1 MFFAFE
7 QLFRSLFTVFIRQKC
22 ASHLFNGEN
31 QNVHGIPV
39 DLIWCKKPSE
49 KRCQNVASHLDLGV
63 KTKCI
68 QGISPVQQRGD
79 SIYENHPRAGRF
91 KTKEEISVIEMS
103 QIALTTNH
111 TDQLAATP
119 SKRRLKTTTEYI
131 YDTLFKDG
139 KDSDVVV
146 KALGTS
152 WNLHKVTYHPIKDI
166 SSICIFE

>member
-63 KTKCI
+63 KTKFI
-68 QGISPVQQRGD
+68 QGIPPVQQRGD
-79 SIYENHPRAGRF
+79 SIYENHPRAVRF

-103 QIALTTNH
+103 PIQSEDLNMLIGK
-111 TDQLAATP
+111 P
-119 SKRRLKTTTEYI
+119 SSTK
-131 YDTLFKDG
+131 G
-139 KDSDVVV
+139 
-146 KALGTS
+146 
-152 WNLHKVTYHPIKDI
+152 VTQG
-166 SSICIFE
+166 CINQER